1 MYIFENNI
9 SEAELETGSWGIYL
23 YGTWNRHFVLWDNK
37 YKRVFNML
45 GQIQELQYI
54 YKNWQY
60 FANIWKGWDK
70 NITS

>member
-1 MYIFENNI
+1 
-9 SEAELETGSWGIYL
+9 
-23 YGTWNRHFVLWDNK
+23 
-37 YKRVFNML
+37 ML